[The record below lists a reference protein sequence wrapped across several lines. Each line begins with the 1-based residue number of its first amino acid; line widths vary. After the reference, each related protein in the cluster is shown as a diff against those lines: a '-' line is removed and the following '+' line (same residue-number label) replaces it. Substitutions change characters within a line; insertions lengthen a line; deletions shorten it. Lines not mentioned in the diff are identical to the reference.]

1 MKDFMVTF
9 NYIKTSKYMILRLI
23 LYTLDYLYRPFLLKE
38 FRQVMIRSSVKNNK
52 LSNKE
57 LIHTEP

>member
-1 MKDFMVTF
+1 MVTF